1 MQAACSDDELLGD
14 QPCHQAKSTEPAAA
28 AGAGEKSGK
37 DKSKAKGKA
46 KGKAQGKRKA
56 GKSATQRGDSSRSSG
71 GTKKKLV
78 LKNAKGTAA
87 NNFPATTSI
96 RTRASARLATSAPDA
111 SNGCAMSRS
120 RMNGSRNWRSQI
132 QGQHTPF
139 YASTT
144 STSPKIGKRISSR
157 S

>member
-14 QPCHQAKSTEPAAA
+14 QPCHEAKSTEPAAA

-71 GTKKKLV
+71 GTKKKVV
-78 LKNAKGTAA
+78 LKMQ
-87 NNFPATTSI
+87 
-96 RTRASARLATSAPDA
+96 RALPHKSSQPRLPSGP
-111 SNGCAMSRS
+111 G
-120 RMNGSRNWRSQI
+120 QV
-132 QGQHTPF
+132 QGLQQVHPTLQTVVP
-139 YASTT
+139 
-144 STSPKIGKRISSR
+144 
-157 S
+157 